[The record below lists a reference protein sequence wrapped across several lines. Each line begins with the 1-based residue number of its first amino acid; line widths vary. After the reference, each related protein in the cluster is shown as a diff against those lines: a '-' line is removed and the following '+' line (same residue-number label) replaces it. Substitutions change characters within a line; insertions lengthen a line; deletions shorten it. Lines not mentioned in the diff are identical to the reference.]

1 MGELVLAN
9 SCGGSR
15 PKAKTENATAGSTYK
30 FAHSVT
36 PPSALL
42 ASRDLEYAEDLAD
55 VVHVSE

>member
-36 PPSALL
+36 PPSWPL
-42 ASRDLEYAEDLAD
+42 AVSDAEDLAD
-55 VVHVSE
+55 VVHVSD